1 MKKKII
7 IISIFVLIIIGIIV
21 IIVISQNKNENDND
35 NNIDNDVYGTVI
47 YDKNGNVIIDPYN
60 ADVTKETIENITI
73 EGIVELHSK
82 GRIYIF
88 NGQHFGEQGIE
99 IEEYTSANIVD
110 KNQKCIDY
118 MTLKEYDTS
127 YIQAGDLLI
136 CSGDYLKKGD
146 PTRNELDTKENPI
159 IVLKEN
165 DYNKMKLDILNGNNK
180 YPSSVTIEGEKIKY
194 GEYNNYGYLFLK
206 YTLEDDSHSNTKY
219 SLPFVVKAYVTE
231 NTREKGN
238 LKKGDIVKVEY
249 EDLNEPLDKL
259 QIKEIEVIEN

>member
-1 MKKKII
+1 MKKKKI

-21 IIVISQNKNENDND
+21 IIVISQNKNKNENDND

-99 IEEYTSANIVD
+99 MEEYTSANIVD

-127 YIQAGDLLI
+127 YIQEGDILI
-136 CSGDYLKKGD
+136 CSGDLNKKAHGGMND
-146 PTRNELDTKENPI
+146 FDTKDNPI
-159 IVLKEN
+159 IVLKSN
-165 DYNKMKLDILNGNNK
+165 DYSEMKKNVLNGNSK
-180 YPSSVTIEGEKIKY
+180 YSSKVTIEESY
-194 GEYNNYGYLFLK
+194 VDSGYIYLK
-206 YTLEDDSHSNTKY
+206 YTLEDATHSDTGYNF
-219 SLPFVVKAYVTE
+219 PFGVKAYITQDTKIE
-231 NTREKGN
+231 
-238 LKKGDIVKVEY
+238 GDLQDGESVEVQY
-249 EDLNEPLDKL
+249 EDLTEPFDELNLKSIKKL
-259 QIKEIEVIEN
+259 KD